1 MSRRRPPTHPNVR
14 ARRQAPTRPRL
25 APPIPREEPEPVR
38 EPRVL
43 GARLT
48 PVPSRSFEAWRR
60 EVCRRLWPGETPSA
74 RRFDA
79 AFEDLVPCPEELHAM
94 GETVEEFVR
103 NVTEENV

>member
-1 MSRRRPPTHPNVR
+1 MRPRPPTHPNVR

-48 PVPSRSFEAWRR
+48 PR
-60 EVCRRLWPGETPSA
+60 EHDTSKREQDR
-74 RRFDA
+74 
-79 AFEDLVPCPEELHAM
+79 
-94 GETVEEFVR
+94 
-103 NVTEENV
+103 